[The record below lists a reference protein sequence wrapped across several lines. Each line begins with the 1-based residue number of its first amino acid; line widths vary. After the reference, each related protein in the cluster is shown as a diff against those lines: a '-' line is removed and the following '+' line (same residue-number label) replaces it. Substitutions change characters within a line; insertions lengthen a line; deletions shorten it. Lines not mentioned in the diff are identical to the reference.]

1 MNKIGFIIPTT
12 SNDRDW
18 TDFKDTYLNRIIGKT
33 IPKTYN
39 IKLFVGYDNDDKL
52 YSIPEQRVDNID
64 NILIQWIGFDNDY
77 KGNPCSIWNKL
88 GNEAVKQGYEYI
100 MVLGDDIS
108 MPTDEVWLDIFI
120 NKLKENNNVGYSAGF
135 SNNDEIP
142 TQFLLHK
149 THLDIFGFIF
159 PSQIRNWYCDN
170 YIYDLYGD
178 KFGNWLKEYHLL
190 NVGGSP
196 RYKPDHCENL
206 KNILVKKNRKI
217 LFKYLNKHKYLD

>member
-1 MNKIGFIIPTT
+1 MNKIAFCIPTT

-18 TDFKDTYLNRIIGKT
+18 TEFNQSYLNRIIGTT

-52 YSIPEQRVDNID
+52 FSKSENRPDNIE
-64 NILIQWIGFDNDY
+64 NILIEWIGFDSEY
-77 KGNPCSIWNKL
+77 KGNPCSIWTAL
-88 GNEAVKQGYEYI
+88 CYEAVRQNYEYL
-100 MVLGDDIS
+100 MVCGCDIS

-120 NKLKENNNVGYSAGF
+120 NKLKENNNVGYSAGW

-159 PSQIRNWYCDN
+159 PSQIRNFYCDN
-170 YIYDLYGD
+170 FLYELYGE
-178 KFGNWLKEYHLL
+178 KFGNWMKEYQHL
-190 NVGGSP
+190 NVGGEP
-196 RYKPDHCENL
+196 RYDPLNDRTLCS
-206 KNILVKKNRKI
+206 ILVRKNKK
-217 LFKYLNKHKYLD
+217 LLNSYIDKNKLR